1 MRVSEPPTPSNLVR
15 WGGLAAALGGVLW
28 VLKGGLIMLGAPD
41 PDLLIT
47 AELLFALG
55 LLGLHARLAG
65 RGGWP
70 EKIGGLLAYVAL
82 ALCAVNA
89 PYSLFFAEDGPRTP
103 FPFSV
108 TYFVASVAIFAGL
121 ASLGLAVLRTGLL
134 PPRWRALPLVLG
146 LSALLPVWALALV
159 HLELPV
165 VLLGLGWMLLGY
177 VVWSERNLP
186 TRRPARIP

>member
-1 MRVSEPPTPSNLVR
+1 MRVSEPPTSSNLVR

-41 PDLLIT
+41 PDLLIP

-82 ALCAVNA
+82 S
-89 PYSLFFAEDGPRTP
+89 YSTPCTNISSCPSTSGP
-103 FPFSV
+103 
-108 TYFVASVAIFAGL
+108 
-121 ASLGLAVLRTGLL
+121 LGG
-134 PPRWRALPLVLG
+134 P
-146 LSALLPVWALALV
+146 
-159 HLELPV
+159 
-165 VLLGLGWMLLGY
+165 
-177 VVWSERNLP
+177 NL
-186 TRRPARIP
+186 